1 MTRVLLVDD
10 HAVVRAG
17 LRALL
22 DSQAGVD
29 VVAESSDGEAAVAAA
44 VESSPDVIVMDVT
57 MPGLNGIDA
66 TREILARV
74 PTTRVLCLSMHGDRD
89 MVRAVLEAGAT
100 GYVRKECA
108 PHELVEAIEVVS
120 SRRTY
125 LSPSV
130 AAAVV
135 NDYTELLAS
144 SRPADQPRLTARERQ
159 VLQLVAEGHSTREIA
174 DRLFISPKTVSTH
187 REHVMAKL
195 GVRSVA
201 GLTKYAIRHGLTSG

>member
-22 DSQAGVD
+22 DGQAGVD
-29 VVAESSDGEAAVAAA
+29 VVAESSDGESAVAAA
-44 VESSPDVIVMDVT
+44 VESTPDVVVMDVT

-66 TREILARV
+66 TREILAQV

-108 PHELVEAIEVVS
+108 PRELVEAIEVVS

-135 NDYTELLAS
+135 NDYTDLLAS

-174 DRLFISPKTVSTH
+174 ERLFISPKTVSTH
-187 REHVMAKL
+187 REHVMTKL

>member
-159 VLQLVAEGHSTREIA
+159 VLQHVAEGHSTREIA